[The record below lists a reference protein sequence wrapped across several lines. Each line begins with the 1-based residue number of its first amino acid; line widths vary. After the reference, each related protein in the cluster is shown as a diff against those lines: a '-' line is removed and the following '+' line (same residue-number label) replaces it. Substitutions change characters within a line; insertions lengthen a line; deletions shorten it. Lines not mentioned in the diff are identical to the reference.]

1 MNSIIILKF
10 LRFKNYLKN
19 FIILVPIFYAEK
31 IFNYNLIQELFIIFI
46 ILNLSASI
54 VYIFNDLTDYD
65 NDIKDSYKKSR
76 PLASKKITKKQAWN
90 ILVILSVL
98 LILIL
103 LFKQNLELYFFISLY
118 LILNYFYSNFLKY
131 ISFVDILCL
140 TSFYLIRI
148 LLVIFYFELEI
159 SYWLISIIFFIIASV
174 SLAKRY
180 IDINNNINNPSF
192 KSLYKKKLLYFMINL
207 LFFISLSL
215 YIFFSLD
222 SDTVEKF
229 SKYFFL
235 TSIIFML
242 GILRFLYMLKNEKYP
257 DIIDFF
263 FKDWQF
269 ILILILYTLLNFKL
283 IYLSN

>member
-1 MNSIIILKF
+1 MNSIIIFKF

-65 NDIKDSYKKSR
+65 NDIKDNYKKSR

-90 ILVILSVL
+90 ILVILSFL

-103 LFKQNLELYFFISLY
+103 LFKQNLELYVFISLY

-257 DIIDFF
+257 DIVDFF